1 MPFAAADESIS
12 YDADSL
18 LYALLWRAK
27 KVTKVKDLENKH
39 ANPLVILIHGGCWLR
54 AYDIQHTF
62 ALSTGLAQAGFNVWS
77 LEYRRSGD
85 IGAVGQ
91 PLVMM

>member
-1 MPFAAADESIS
+1 MASQ
-12 YDADSL
+12 
-18 LYALLWRAK
+18 
-27 KVTKVKDLENKH
+27 KVTKIKDLENKH

-62 ALSTGLAQAGFNVWS
+62 ALNIGLAQAGFNVWS

-85 IGAVGQ
+85 IGGGWPSSYDDVKAGI
-91 PLVMM
+91 LASAL